1 MAVERLLLETGDYL
15 LLETGDR
22 LLLESSTA
30 GGTAYT
36 LACDAGSYTVTGQ
49 DATLTYTPG
58 ATPTAYTLDCE
69 AGAFVISGQ
78 SAELTWSGAQA
89 QATVRT
95 SVGGF
100 PRREQFRKGYI
111 IKGVRYWLTEEELM
125 VMVAQMLAEISRGDI
140 KQVTAGKPKTISK
153 RTWDAIRPLER
164 LEAVAKQF
172 DDSEDDDE
180 EALLMLL

>member
-1 MAVERLLLETGDYL
+1 MAVERLLLETGDLL

-22 LLLESSTA
+22 LLLESSTP

-36 LACDAGSYTVTGQ
+36 LACDAGSYTISGQ
-49 DATLTYTPG
+49 AATLVYTPG
-58 ATPTAYTLDCE
+58 ATAYTLACD
-69 AGAFVISGQ
+69 AGAYVISGQ
-78 SAELTWSGAQA
+78 DAKLVWSGEAA
-89 QATVRT
+89 PAAVRT
-95 SVGGF
+95 FAGGF

-111 IKGVRYWLTEEELM
+111 IKGKRYWLTEDELS
-125 VMVAQMLAEISRGDI
+125 VMVAQMLAEVSRGDI

-172 DDSEDDDE
+172 DDTDEDEDE
-180 EALLMLL
+180 SILMML